1 MAVTA
6 EKLYTGRESR
16 PSATSSTANM
26 TWNVL
31 GTSLDLRVEWQVT
44 DGISHGTAS
53 LRTKINLF
61 HLKIQFEPR
70 SEHYHSRL

>member
-1 MAVTA
+1 MAVTG
-6 EKLYTGRESR
+6 EKLNTGRETR
-16 PSATSSTANM
+16 PSPTSSTANM

-31 GTSLDLRVEWQVT
+31 GSSLDLCVERKVT

-70 SEHYHSRL
+70 NEHYYSRL